1 MADSNS
7 AVRLLLRRNLGVER
21 LLILCAIKRTTRRWP
36 IQGHGLSLEVRV
48 GDSGLLR
55 RLPLHALGWTRQVSL
70 HLPTCNASLRV
81 SLYFGTRRGLEQAFN
96 SLDVAAGDLHHVFRE
111 PESGGRGIAAAIAA
125 GPRSRAP
132 KSRCIRARIPV
143 LASLPLVPRNQDIE
157 HRRETSHRKPC
168 GVIRA
173 PRRPLTLDE
182 QPELLPKEKIHCG
195 EGAARAAQGC
205 ERMRQRPGQ

>member
-1 MADSNS
+1 M
-7 AVRLLLRRNLGVER
+7 
-21 LLILCAIKRTTRRWP
+21 
-36 IQGHGLSLEVRV
+36 
-48 GDSGLLR
+48 
-55 RLPLHALGWTRQVSL
+55 L
-70 HLPTCNASLRV
+70 HLARSEGHER
-81 SLYFGTRRGLEQAFN
+81 YFGCNVMHRKVLASSYQHLMAE
-96 SLDVAAGDLHHVFRE
+96 
-111 PESGGRGIAAAIAA
+111 
-125 GPRSRAP
+125 AP
-132 KSRCIRARIPV
+132 RIPV

>member
-1 MADSNS
+1 MSLQRPLVLPPLS
-7 AVRLLLRRNLGVER
+7 VGKMTLRLYGALNYS
-21 LLILCAIKRTTRRWP
+21 
-36 IQGHGLSLEVRV
+36 HGLSK
-48 GDSGLLR
+48 GPS
-55 RLPLHALGWTRQVSL
+55 
-70 HLPTCNASLRV
+70 
-81 SLYFGTRRGLEQAFN
+81 FGTGWGLEQAFN
-96 SLDVAAGDLHHVFRE
+96 SLDAAAGDLHHVFRE

>member
-1 MADSNS
+1 MLR
-7 AVRLLLRRNLGVER
+7 AVQQRPLKFGLVTPDCCGDFP
-21 LLILCAIKRTTRRWP
+21 CTRWDGPVRCRSIYRP
-36 IQGHGLSLEVRV
+36 ATQVLESV
-48 GDSGLLR
+48 
-55 RLPLHALGWTRQVSL
+55 
-70 HLPTCNASLRV
+70 C
-81 SLYFGTRRGLEQAFN
+81 FGTRRGLEQAFN
-96 SLDVAAGDLHHVFRE
+96 SLDAAAGDLHHVFRE

-173 PRRPLTLDE
+173 PRRPLSLDE